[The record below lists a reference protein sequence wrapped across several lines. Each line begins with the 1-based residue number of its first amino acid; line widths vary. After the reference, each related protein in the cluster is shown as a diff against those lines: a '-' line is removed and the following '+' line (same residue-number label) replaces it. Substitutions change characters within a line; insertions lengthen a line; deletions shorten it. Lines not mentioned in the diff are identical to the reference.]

1 MVANTQ
7 EQQCDSYF
15 PTFKQKFLDIAR
27 NMSKIGYNQGKSQ
40 FKEID
45 PEMKGVME
53 LADSYNINIF
63 ILKINYKLIIANC
76 N

>member
-1 MVANTQ
+1 
-7 EQQCDSYF
+7 
-15 PTFKQKFLDIAR
+15 
-27 NMSKIGYNQGKSQ
+27 MSKVVYNQEKSQ

-63 ILKINYKLIIANC
+63 ILKIKYKLIIANC